1 MSSDIRSLLNK
12 LNECACGGQGATISA
27 PISTVTTNMS
37 ISYSLADGTYIS
49 KNEFASEEE
58 FAQFAEMVRSMEGVL
73 TYSIHVSESKF

>member
-1 MSSDIRSLLNK
+1 
-12 LNECACGGQGATISA
+12 
-27 PISTVTTNMS
+27 MS

-73 TYSIHVSESKF
+73 TYSIHVSETKF